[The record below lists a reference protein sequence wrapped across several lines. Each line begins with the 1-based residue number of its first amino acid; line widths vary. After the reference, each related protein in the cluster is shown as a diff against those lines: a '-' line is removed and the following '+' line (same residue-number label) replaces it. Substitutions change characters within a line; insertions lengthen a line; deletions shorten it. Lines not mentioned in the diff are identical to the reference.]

1 MRHKLSYRKLNR
13 TSEHRKAL
21 FKNMLNSLIKYEQI
35 TTTLPKAKE
44 LKSKL
49 DKVITLGKLKDLKS
63 KKRLFSKLQNKLSVD
78 KLVKNLSQRY
88 TKRNG
93 GYCRVIKS
101 GFRYGDD
108 APMAIIE
115 LVDRDI
121 QAKNV
126 DLKKKTDTSKKIDTD
141 TKAKSTTKSKESK
154 KETKS
159 KK

>member
-1 MRHKLSYRKLNR
+1 MRHKFANSKLNR

-21 FKNMLNSLIKYEQI
+21 YKNMLNSLIKYEQI

-44 LKSKL
+44 LKPKI
-49 DKVITLGKLKDLKS
+49 DKVITLGKQKNLQS
-63 KKRLFSKLQNKLSVD
+63 KKSLFSKLQNKDSVD
-78 KLVKNLSQRY
+78 KLVKTLSTRY
-88 TKRNG
+88 EKRKG
-93 GYCRVIKS
+93 GYSRVIRS

-121 QAKNV
+121 EAKKV
-126 DLKKKTDTSKKIDTD
+126 DIKKKPEEKDQKPEETKK
-141 TKAKSTTKSKESK
+141 KLPEK
-154 KETKS
+154 KTKS